1 MMSKHN
7 DNWFGIM
14 KILHIQK
21 LDVDGTVLWEQRN
34 VRNLLHL
41 EGEEFILRAAFAGG
55 KNSIVIPENY
65 YLGLDNRLAPAA
77 ANTMDDLIGEPTGGG
92 YTRQSISSLNDFSIN
107 LDAEHYIATSPIV
120 AFNAISSFWGPVSNL
135 FLTDKED
142 NTGSLIS
149 TAVLETPVA
158 LEIGQ
163 QVTMRIGLLLK
174 DCPTVT
180 E

>member
-1 MMSKHN
+1 MSKHN

-21 LDVDGTVLWEQRN
+21 WDVDGTLLWEDRN
-34 VRNLLHL
+34 IRNLLHL
-41 EGEEFILRAAFAGG
+41 EGEEFILRAAFSGG
-55 KNSIVIPENY
+55 KNSVVIPENY
-65 YLGLDNRLAPAA
+65 YLGLDNRLNPLA

-92 YTRQSISSLNDFSIN
+92 YTRQSISSLNDFSVN
-107 LDAEHYIATSPIV
+107 LDSEHYIATSPIV
-120 AFNAISSFWGPVSNL
+120 AFNATSSAWGPVSNL
-135 FLTDKED
+135 FLTDKDD

-149 TAVLETPVA
+149 TAVLETAVS

-174 DCPTVT
+174 DCPTTV
-180 E
+180 